1 MTMTEDEKTMLSR
14 LQTLRV
20 LNYPRYATV
29 LYSFGLIIQGEIDKL
44 GHGEPGKIIDFQTLS
59 K

>member
-1 MTMTEDEKTMLSR
+1 MTMTDDEKTFLTR

-29 LYSFGLIIQGEIDKL
+29 LYALDLIIQGEIDKL